1 MNPLLKMIIGLLL
14 FAVPIGGFS
23 QSPKEYYKA
32 GESFVEAGNQ
42 KDAIEQFTKAIELN
56 PDYSQAYIARA
67 HSYKDINELQ
77 KAADDYKRALV
88 FDSEE
93 SALYFDAAEVNYLL
107 KNTQEALNLINKSIA
122 ISPKYEEAYRLLSQ
136 IQLASEDFSN
146 ALLSAD
152 KALKLKDNPENNY
165 NHGLVSEKMKNYNQA
180 EIDYEKAI
188 SKNKKFI
195 EAYLSL
201 ANLRV
206 LLNKLDMAM
215 ENCNAAFKIDPNS
228 REAYL
233 TRSRIYAKQTE
244 YPKAIDDISKL
255 LYNNPNDKELYL
267 LRGTYYQEFTQNQN
281 AINDFSKAILIENKY
296 SEAIFKRAYSYEQV
310 GDFKSAIKDY
320 EKLASLSV
328 YDMDARQHLDDANK
342 RLFELN
348 REKNPPKIIIADP
361 TVYSDTILK
370 VARNMKQL
378 PLRGKVA
385 DESDI
390 SFIKI
395 NDKGIPLLKNGD
407 NFEFLVNVD
416 IADTNKLSI
425 IVQDVYGNTNSCRYS
440 ILRTEINPPVVSIIA
455 PYASDNGEIYLD
467 NLDANLYIEGNI
479 KDESLIK
486 SVLIDGVSAS
496 YKLDDLNPRFSAT
509 INVANKNKFTVTS
522 TDIYGNDSS
531 QTFILNRD
539 GVSLLQSNPM
549 GRTWIV
555 FIENSNYE
563 TFPSLDGPSKD
574 VTLMRSSLAGYDIQN
589 VIHKKDMTKKDMERF
604 FSIELRDLLQSNK
617 VNALLI
623 WYAGH
628 GKFINETGYWIPTDA
643 KRDDEFTYFNLNELR
658 SSLQAYT
665 KYITHTLIITDAC
678 ESGPTF
684 YQAMRETPKERNCN
698 DWEAVKFK
706 SSQVFSSAGYEL
718 AIDNSQFTKTFANTL
733 ANNPNACLPI
743 ESIVNKVTQAV
754 TKNNQQKP
762 RFGKIVGLV
771 DEDGTFFF
779 ISKK

>member
-1 MNPLLKMIIGLLL
+1 VL
-14 FAVPIGGFS
+14 F
-23 QSPKEYYKA
+23 
-32 GESFVEAGNQ
+32 
-42 KDAIEQFTKAIELN
+42 
-56 PDYSQAYIARA
+56 
-67 HSYKDINELQ
+67 
-77 KAADDYKRALV
+77 
-88 FDSEE
+88 
-93 SALYFDAAEVNYLL
+93 
-107 KNTQEALNLINKSIA
+107 
-122 ISPKYEEAYRLLSQ
+122 
-136 IQLASEDFSN
+136 
-146 ALLSAD
+146 
-152 KALKLKDNPENNY
+152 
-165 NHGLVSEKMKNYNQA
+165 
-180 EIDYEKAI
+180 
-188 SKNKKFI
+188 
-195 EAYLSL
+195 
-201 ANLRV
+201 
-206 LLNKLDMAM
+206 
-215 ENCNAAFKIDPNS
+215 
-228 REAYL
+228 
-233 TRSRIYAKQTE
+233 RS
-244 YPKAIDDISKL
+244 
-255 LYNNPNDKELYL
+255 
-267 LRGTYYQEFTQNQN
+267 
-281 AINDFSKAILIENKY
+281 
-296 SEAIFKRAYSYEQV
+296 
-310 GDFKSAIKDY
+310 
-320 EKLASLSV
+320 
-328 YDMDARQHLDDANK
+328 
-342 RLFELN
+342 
-348 REKNPPKIIIADP
+348 
-361 TVYSDTILK
+361 
-370 VARNMKQL
+370 
-378 PLRGKVA
+378 
-385 DESDI
+385 
-390 SFIKI
+390 
-395 NDKGIPLLKNGD
+395 
-407 NFEFLVNVD
+407 
-416 IADTNKLSI
+416 
-425 IVQDVYGNTNSCRYS
+425 
-440 ILRTEINPPVVSIIA
+440 RTEINPPVVSIIA

-522 TDIYGNDSS
+522 TDIYGNDSC

>member
-1 MNPLLKMIIGLLL
+1 MNPLVKVIIGLLL
-14 FAVPIGGFS
+14 IAVPIGGFS

-67 HSYKDINELQ
+67 RSYKDINELQ

-107 KNTQEALNLINKSIA
+107 KNTQEALNLVNKSIA

-136 IQLASEDFSN
+136 IQLASEDFSD

-188 SKNKKFI
+188 SRNKKFI

-281 AINDFSKAILIENKY
+281 AINDFSKAILIDNKY

-328 YDMDARQHLDDANK
+328 YDMAARQHLDDANK

-348 REKNPPKIIIADP
+348 REKNPPKVIIADP

-390 SFIKI
+390 SFFKV
-395 NDKGIPLLKNGD
+395 NDKGIPLLRNGD
-407 NFEFLVNVD
+407 NFEFLANVD

-425 IVQDVYGNTNSCRYS
+425 IAQDVYGNTISYRYS

-531 QTFILNRD
+531 QTFVLNRD